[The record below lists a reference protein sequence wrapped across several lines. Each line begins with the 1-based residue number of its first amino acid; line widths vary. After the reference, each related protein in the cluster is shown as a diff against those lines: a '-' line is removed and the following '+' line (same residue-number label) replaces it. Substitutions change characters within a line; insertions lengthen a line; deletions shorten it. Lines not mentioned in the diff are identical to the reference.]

1 MRPPRESFGALKKR
15 RVRGWSGSFL
25 FPPPFLLF
33 FFAHFL
39 FLSVLTNERWG
50 GKEKGEKGEKIRA
63 SEETVLLPSP
73 LLFLFFFRTSGTFF
87 SISIQFSHLP
97 LAELALAPLLP
108 IWASTLFLFALPQSP
123 KPYSA
128 LGAESQMKMNALM
141 FGPSFSLSL
150 YLLFAPER
158 PRRSATATH
167 DGKKENGPRSPFY
180 YNPLFDPRP

>member
-63 SEETVLLPSP
+63 SEETVLLPP
-73 LLFLFFFRTSGTFF
+73 PF
-87 SISIQFSHLP
+87 SSSSFS
-97 LAELALAPLLP
+97 APQ
-108 IWASTLFLFALPQSP
+108 AH
-123 KPYSA
+123 
-128 LGAESQMKMNALM
+128 
-141 FGPSFSLSL
+141 FSLSPSNFL
-150 YLLFAPER
+150 TFPWRSWRWHLFFQFGLQPYFFLPSRSLPNRTAPSEL
-158 PRRSATATH
+158 
-167 DGKKENGPRSPFY
+167 KVK
-180 YNPLFDPRP
+180 